1 MGSNTTH
8 TGRQAV
14 SFWLACRP
22 DSFSE
27 RRQMKLHEDQLN
39 LIRHAI
45 RFPVTNYLDC
55 LEILGGTAGG
65 DRLKLSYAFRPLTK
79 NGYLAK
85 RKDGS
90 VTVLA
95 KGRALFSEEKPLISA
110 GGGAAE
116 RQRLMAV
123 SRIAAL
129 MERNGVPAVAEG
141 PEAPQPQFIPSACWR
156 KIAPGILSTTRF
168 VGMLT
173 AYGRQ
178 LAVYDIGDGTM
189 EWQSRAE
196 GSLFYTKYGTY
207 ETKATGMLLI
217 CREDIRDKVAEN
229 IIRQTM
235 WHRRQLLSSGCAERN
250 KPAHWSRSPIRLR
263 TQYEHVYLTTPERL
277 NKSLQTIWA
286 EESYIEEFLEDG
298 TRINDP
304 TQGDIER
311 WPYRYFVNPACD
323 LLKYVYFF
331 SAAKELL
338 KLLED
343 SSVHTPLR
351 YAICYDEGDVGIL
364 RMYPDVIE
372 IEGMQFYEY
381 RSEED
386 ADAD

>member
-1 MGSNTTH
+1 MGSYTTH
-8 TGRQAV
+8 TGRRAA
-14 SFWLACRP
+14 SFGLACRP

-39 LIRHAI
+39 LIRHTT
-45 RFPVTNYLDC
+45 RFPVTDYLDC
-55 LEILGGTAGG
+55 LEILGGTEG
-65 DRLKLSYAFRPLTK
+65 DDRVKLSYAFRPLTK

-85 RKDGS
+85 HKDGS

-95 KGRALFSEEKPLISA
+95 KSRALFPEEKPLISA

-141 PEAPQPQFIPSACWR
+141 PETSQPQFIPSACWR
-156 KIAPGILSTTRF
+156 KIASGILSTTRF

-173 AYGRQ
+173 AYGRR

-217 CREDIRDKVAEN
+217 CREDVRDKVAEN

-235 WHRRQLLSSGCAERN
+235 WHRRQLLSSSCAERN
-250 KPAHWSRSPIRLR
+250 KPARWSRSPIRLR

-286 EESYIEEFLEDG
+286 EDSYIEEFLEDG

-304 TQGDIER
+304 AQGDIER
-311 WPYRYFVNPACD
+311 WPYRYFVNPVCD

>member
-1 MGSNTTH
+1 
-8 TGRQAV
+8 
-14 SFWLACRP
+14 
-22 DSFSE
+22 
-27 RRQMKLHEDQLN
+27 MKLHEDQLN
-39 LIRHAI
+39 LIRHSI
-45 RFPVTNYLDC
+45 RFPVTDYLDC
-55 LEILGGTAGG
+55 LEILGGTEGG
-65 DRLKLSYAFRPLTK
+65 DRVKLSYAFRPLTK

-95 KGRALFSEEKPLISA
+95 KGRALFPEERPLIST

-116 RQRLMAV
+116 QQRLMAV
-123 SRIAAL
+123 SRIATL

-141 PEAPQPQFIPSACWR
+141 SEAPEPRFIPSACWR

-173 AYGRQ
+173 AYGRR

-196 GSLFYTKYGTY
+196 GSLFYTKYGSY
-207 ETKATGMLLI
+207 VTKATGMLLI
-217 CREDIRDKVAEN
+217 CREDSRDKVAEN

-250 KPAHWSRSPIRLR
+250 KPARWSRSPIRLR
-263 TQYEHVYLTTPERL
+263 TQYEHVYLTTPGRL

-304 TQGDIER
+304 VQGDIER

-372 IEGMQFYEY
+372 MEGIQFYEY

-386 ADAD
+386 DGTD

>member
-1 MGSNTTH
+1 MT
-8 TGRQAV
+8 
-14 SFWLACRP
+14 
-22 DSFSE
+22 D
-27 RRQMKLHEDQLN
+27 
-39 LIRHAI
+39 
-45 RFPVTNYLDC
+45 YLDC
-55 LEILGGTAGG
+55 LEILGGTEGG
-65 DRLKLSYAFRPLTK
+65 DRVKLSYTFRPLTK

-95 KGRALFSEEKPLISA
+95 KGRALFPEKKPLISA

-123 SRIAAL
+123 SRVAAL
-129 MERNGVPAVAEG
+129 MERNGVPAVVEG

-156 KIAPGILSTTRF
+156 RIAPGILSTTRF
-168 VGMLT
+168 VGILT
-173 AYGRQ
+173 AYGRR

-217 CREDIRDKVAEN
+217 CQEDARDKVAEN

-235 WHRRQLLSSGCAERN
+235 WHRRQLLTSGCAERN
-250 KPAHWSRSPIRLR
+250 KPARWSRSPIRLR
-263 TQYEHVYLTTPERL
+263 TQYEHVYLTTPDRL
-277 NKSLQTIWA
+277 NKSLHTIWA
-286 EESYIEEFLEDG
+286 EESYIKEFLEDG

-304 TQGDIER
+304 VQGDIER

-323 LLKYVYFF
+323 LLKYIYFF

-343 SSVHTPLR
+343 SSVQTLLR
-351 YAICYDEGDVGIL
+351 YSICYDEGDVGIL

-372 IEGMQFYEY
+372 IEETQFYEY

-386 ADAD
+386 TGTD

>member
-1 MGSNTTH
+1 
-8 TGRQAV
+8 
-14 SFWLACRP
+14 
-22 DSFSE
+22 
-27 RRQMKLHEDQLN
+27 MKLHENQLH
-39 LIRHAI
+39 LIRHLI
-45 RFPVTNYLDC
+45 RFPVMDYQDC
-55 LEILGGTAGG
+55 LEMLGGMEER
-65 DRLKLSYAFRPLTK
+65 DRVKLSYVFRPLTK

-90 VTVLA
+90 VTALA
-95 KGRALFSEEKPLISA
+95 KGRAMFPRERPLISA

-129 MERNGVPAVAEG
+129 MERNGVPAAAEK
-141 PEAPQPQFIPSACWR
+141 PEAPKPQFIPSACWR
-156 KIAPGILSTTRF
+156 RIAPGILSTTRF

-173 AYGRQ
+173 GYGRK
-178 LAVYDIGDGTM
+178 LAVYDIGDGAM

-196 GSLFYTKYGTY
+196 GSLFYTKYGTF

-217 CREDIRDKVAEN
+217 CREDVRDRVAEN

-235 WHRRQLLSSGCAERN
+235 WHRRQLLTSGCAERN
-250 KPAHWSRSPIRLR
+250 RPARWSRSPIRLR

-277 NKSLQTIWA
+277 HKSLQTIWA
-286 EESYIEEFLEDG
+286 EESYIKDFLEDG
-298 TRINDP
+298 TRIIDP
-304 TQGDIER
+304 AQGDIER
-311 WPYRYFVNPACD
+311 WPYHYFVNPACD

-331 SAAKELL
+331 SGAKDLL
-338 KLLED
+338 KLLEN
-343 SSVHTPLR
+343 SSAQTPLR
-351 YAICYDEGDVGIL
+351 YAICFDERDIDIL

-386 ADAD
+386 AGTD